1 MKLKHV
7 GMMALI
13 AVMAVAV
20 ARADAP
26 NAKRVEQ
33 FRADCAKAAA
43 GAGDSIVVQGRE
55 NWLFLAREL
64 EHIAAGQFWGEAAA
78 KVSKAAK
85 AEQADPLPAILDF
98 KAQLD
103 RAGVE
108 LLIVPVPPK
117 AIVYPDKTAAGI
129 GENAGEPPPRL
140 DTAHQ
145 AFYRLLKE
153 KGVAV
158 LDLTDELMA
167 HRLDAANGPA
177 YCTGD
182 SHWSGQGCV
191 IAAKAIAAALRE
203 RPWLAGIAKH
213 EMAAENK
220 TVEMRGDLW
229 QALVGARKPPVEKLL
244 LRFVTDK
251 QTKQPVAPDRASPI
265 VLLGDSHNLVFHA
278 GGDMHAAGAGLP
290 DQLAMELGFAVD
302 LVAVRGSGA
311 TPARINLMRAAR
323 ADGNYLAGKK
333 VVIWCFGAREF
344 TESAGWQ
351 KVPVVK

>member
-1 MKLKHV
+1 
-7 GMMALI
+7 
-13 AVMAVAV
+13 
-20 ARADAP
+20 
-26 NAKRVEQ
+26 VEQ

-43 GAGDSIVVQGRE
+43 GAGDSIVVRGRE
-55 NWLFLAREL
+55 NWLFLVREL
-64 EHIAAGQFWGEAAA
+64 EHVAAGQFWGEAAA
-78 KVSKAAK
+78 KVSKSAK
-85 AEQADPLPAILDF
+85 PEQADPLPAILDF

-103 RAGVE
+103 KAGIE

-117 AIVYPDKTAAGI
+117 VVVYPDKTAAGI
-129 GENAGEPPPRL
+129 GEGAGEPPPRL

-145 AFYRLLKE
+145 AFYRLLKD

-167 HRLDAANGPA
+167 RRVDAANGTA
-177 YCTGD
+177 YCMGD

-191 IAAKAIAAALRE
+191 IAAKGIAAALRD
-203 RPWLAGIAKH
+203 RPWMAGIAKR

-220 TVEMRGDLW
+220 TIEMRGDLW
-229 QALVGARKPPVEKLL
+229 QALVGRKGPVEKLT

-251 QTKQPVAPDRASPI
+251 GTQQAVAPDRGSPI
-265 VLLGDSHNLVFHA
+265 VLMGDSHNLVFHA

-290 DQLAMELGFAVD
+290 DQLAMELGFPVD

-323 ADGNYLAGKK
+323 ADGNYLVGKK
-333 VVIWCFGAREF
+333 VVIWCFSAREF